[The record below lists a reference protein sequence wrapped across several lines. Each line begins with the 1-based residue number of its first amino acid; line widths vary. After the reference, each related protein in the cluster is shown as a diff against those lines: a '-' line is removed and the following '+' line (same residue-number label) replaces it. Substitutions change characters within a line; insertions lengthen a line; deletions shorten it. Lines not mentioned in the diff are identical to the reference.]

1 MSKKPEVNAAQ
12 TVKDAKTVTLSADD
26 HRTLAEQAAQA
37 THYLDMYQRTLA
49 EFDNAK
55 KRLERERQEARQFG
69 AERVV
74 RDLLPIVDSFD
85 HALKTLQ
92 GADEQDPVVIGVK
105 LIHRQL
111 HDLLQ
116 REGVQPITSIGQPF
130 DPHRH
135 EAVAEVAAVNG
146 QPDHAI
152 VEEIH
157 KGYTMHGKVL
167 RPAHVKIAI
176 APTRTS
182 ETGKEVGHG

>member
-1 MSKKPEVNAAQ
+1 MNKKH
-12 TVKDAKTVTLSADD
+12 DAPPAPTPSMPPAPPAPTETDYRD
-26 HRTLAEQAAQA
+26 R
-37 THYLDMYQRTLA
+37 YQRLLA

-55 KRLERERQEARQFG
+55 KRLERERQEAQRFG

-85 HALKTLQ
+85 HALKTLAA
-92 GADEQDPVVIGVK
+92 ADAEDPVVVGVK

-116 REGVQPITSIGQPF
+116 REGVQPIASVGQPF
-130 DPHRH
+130 DPHKH
-135 EAVAEVAAVNG
+135 EAVADVPATDG
-146 QPDHAI
+146 QADHTI

-167 RPAHVKIAI
+167 RSAQVKVATTTQ
-176 APTRTS
+176 AS
-182 ETGKEVGHG
+182 QHS

>member
-1 MSKKPEVNAAQ
+1 MKKSEHNEGRPAAG
-12 TVKDAKTVTLSADD
+12 DAVEAPQGSVDADYRD
-26 HRTLAEQAAQA
+26 R
-37 THYLDMYQRTLA
+37 YQRVLA

-55 KRLERERQEARQFG
+55 KRLERERLEAQRFG

-85 HALKTLQ
+85 QALKTLAA
-92 GADEQDPVVIGVK
+92 ADAKDPVVVGVK

-111 HDLLQ
+111 HDLLN
-116 REGVQPITSIGQPF
+116 REGVQPIDSMGQPF

-135 EAVAEVAAVNG
+135 EAVAEVPATDG

-167 RPAHVKIAI
+167 RPAHVKIATKQT
-176 APTRTS
+176 PTAS
-182 ETGKEVGHG
+182 ESKEVQHG